1 MIFSNDDMI
10 KEQAA
15 YFLIKTDI
23 QSESEGGAT
32 ADYLAEA
39 LTSQM
44 LDDFLTL
51 CKEIGETAE
60 SIGGI
65 IKPLQNEK
73 AKAMLRVILYDAIYE
88 AIF

>member
-10 KEQAA
+10 KEQEV
-15 YFLIKTDI
+15 YFLIKTDV
-23 QSESEGGAT
+23 QSAGEGSAT
-32 ADYLAEA
+32 LDYLAEA

-44 LDDFLTL
+44 VVDFLQL

-73 AKAMLRVILYDAIYE
+73 AKAMLRVILYDAIYKN
-88 AIF
+88 IF

>member
-1 MIFSNDDMI
+1 MIFSNDDLI

-15 YFLIKTDI
+15 YFLIKTDV
-23 QSESEGGAT
+23 QTAGEGYAVLE
-32 ADYLAEA
+32 YLKKE
-39 LTSQM
+39 LTSEM
-44 LDDFLTL
+44 VLDFLNL
-51 CKEIGETAE
+51 CKEINETAE

-73 AKAMLRVILYDAIYE
+73 AKAMLRVILYDAIYK

>member
-15 YFLIKTDI
+15 YFLMKTDI
-23 QSESEGGAT
+23 HSESEGGST
-32 ADYLAEA
+32 THYLEEA
-39 LTSQM
+39 LTPQM

-51 CKEIGETAE
+51 CEEIDETLE

-73 AKAMLRVILYDAIYE
+73 AKAMLRVILYDAIYK

>member
-15 YFLIKTDI
+15 YFLIKTDV
-23 QSESEGGAT
+23 QSDGEGDAT
-32 ADYLAEA
+32 LDYLENA
-39 LTSQM
+39 LTPQM
-44 LDDFLTL
+44 VVDFLNL

-73 AKAMLRVILYDAIYE
+73 AKALLRVILYDAIYK

>member
-1 MIFSNDDMI
+1 MIFSNDDMV

-15 YFLIKTDI
+15 YFLIKTDV
-23 QSESEGGAT
+23 QSDGEGGAT
-32 ADYLAEA
+32 FDYLAEA
-39 LTSQM
+39 LTPQM
-44 LDDFLTL
+44 VVDFLDL
-51 CKEIGETAE
+51 CREISETAK

-73 AKAMLRVILYDAIYE
+73 AKTMLRVILYDAIYK

>member
-1 MIFSNDDMI
+1 MLFSNDDMI

-23 QSESEGGAT
+23 QSNGEGGAT
-32 ADYLAEA
+32 LEYLVEA
-39 LTSQM
+39 LTPQM
-44 LDDFLTL
+44 VEDFLNL

-73 AKAMLRVILYDAIYE
+73 AKAMLRVILYDAIYK

>member
-15 YFLIKTDI
+15 YFLMLSDI
-23 QSESEGGAT
+23 QSRSKGGSTYKYLSET
-32 ADYLAEA
+32 ITE
-39 LTSQM
+39 QM
-44 LDDFLTL
+44 TYNFLQL
-51 CKEIGETAE
+51 CEEITGIAE

-73 AKAMLRVILYDAIYE
+73 AKAMLRVILYDTIYK

>member
-23 QSESEGGAT
+23 QSEGEGGAT
-32 ADYLAEA
+32 LNYLEEA
-39 LTSQM
+39 LTPQM
-44 LDDFLTL
+44 VADFLTL
-51 CKEIGETAE
+51 CREIVGISE

-73 AKAMLRVILYDAIYE
+73 AKAMLRVILYDAIYK